1 MEIVLADD
9 FGCSRACDIPRVGR
23 ASVWGDLRPG
33 YVSTEDEERRK
44 RANGVIEE
52 EEARG
57 QARGGTEEQART
69 RGDVDERAG
78 EDSGDKE
85 RCLVV
90 AGEEIRS

>member
-9 FGCSRACDIPRVGR
+9 FGCSRACDIPRFCR
-23 ASVWGDLRPG
+23 LSIWGDLQPG
-33 YVSTEDEERRK
+33 YVAMEDEERRNC
-44 RANGVIEE
+44 ANGVIDE

-57 QARGGTEEQART
+57 RATGGVEEQART